1 MFLIP
6 LGLKLEISMVIK
18 ETQEQEKREL
28 LFAFAQKEREV
39 QSLGKSKY
47 LRKCKRR
54 RLIFIPWIL
63 ILFRAKKRGEKKK
76 KKNPE
81 KSTTL
86 LSLFF

>member
-1 MFLIP
+1 
-6 LGLKLEISMVIK
+6 MVIK

-76 KKNPE
+76 RKIRKNQP
-81 KSTTL
+81 L
-86 LSLFF
+86 YLAFF

>member
-1 MFLIP
+1 
-6 LGLKLEISMVIK
+6 MVIK

-63 ILFRAKKRGEKKK
+63 ILFRAKKGEKRKK
-76 KKNPE
+76 E
-81 KSTTL
+81 KSGKINHST
-86 LSLFF
+86 

>member
-63 ILFRAKKRGEKKK
+63 ILFRAKKKGEKRKK
-76 KKNPE
+76 E
-81 KSTTL
+81 KSGKINHST
-86 LSLFF
+86 

>member
-1 MFLIP
+1 
-6 LGLKLEISMVIK
+6 MVIK

-63 ILFRAKKRGEKKK
+63 ILFRAKKKRGEKKK
-76 KKNPE
+76 RKIRKNQP
-81 KSTTL
+81 L
-86 LSLFF
+86 YLAFF

>member
-63 ILFRAKKRGEKKK
+63 ILFRAKKGEKRKK
-76 KKNPE
+76 E
-81 KSTTL
+81 KSGKINHST
-86 LSLFF
+86 